1 MASKSERLVKKQQ
14 ARLLREL
21 NKKRQNK
28 QITEEQ
34 IFELLNLPSKS
45 RKKRLEEIS
54 VENVRK
60 NVSRETSLLPRKL
73 KTQQEAKTKSKV
85 APKKV
90 IKARTRQI
98 AKISKSKVTPKAISF
113 RAKNEKIKKSKAEL
127 HEIRSKASKKA
138 YQTKIGKMSPEELK
152 EYNRR
157 QGERLQQAKKQKEYK
172 KRVKEISDI
181 LNYDVDIF
189 ESGDE
194 AIQNE
199 DRFSVTDTVSPE
211 DFSITEA
218 IRERFIE
225 AEKESPIEYK
235 VLGRREWRYINI
247 AEFGLVSDFDDIV
260 NEHELNGTL
269 KNYIS
274 WLYEQQEALV
284 GYIDDMLELKYPDIH
299 YDMAIEHLQTIYSI
313 IQGGAMDMAR
323 AVEIGERQESINGF

>member
-1 MASKSERLVKKQQ
+1 MASKSERLAKKQQ
-14 ARLLREL
+14 ARLLREI
-21 NKKRQNK
+21 NKKRQNTK
-28 QITEEQ
+28 ITEEEVY
-34 IFELLNLPSKS
+34 ELLSLPSKS
-45 RKKRLEEIS
+45 RKKRIEEIS
-54 VENVRK
+54 AENVRK
-60 NVSRETSLLPRKL
+60 NVSRETSLPTRKL
-73 KTQQEAKTKSKV
+73 KTQQEAQTKTKV
-85 APKKV
+85 ATKKFAE
-90 IKARTRQI
+90 ARTKQLT
-98 AKISKSKVTPKAISF
+98 KIRKSKVTPTAISL
-113 RAKNEKIKKSKAEL
+113 RTTKPKIKKSKEEL

-138 YQTKIGKMSPEELK
+138 YQTKIGKMTPQELK

-157 QGERLQQAKKQKEYK
+157 QGERLQEAKKQKAYK
-172 KRVKEISDI
+172 KQVKEISDI

-199 DRFSVTDTVSPE
+199 DRFSVTYTVSQE
-211 DFSITEA
+211 DFSIIEA

-225 AEKESPIEYK
+225 VEKESPIEYK
-235 VLGRREWRYINI
+235 VLGLRETRYINI

-260 NEHELNGTL
+260 NEHEINGTL

-313 IQGGAMDMAR
+313 IQGGAMDMAQ
-323 AVEIGERQESINGF
+323 AVEIGERQDSINGF

>member
-1 MASKSERLVKKQQ
+1 MASKSERLAKKQQ
-14 ARLLREL
+14 ARLLREI
-21 NKKRQNK
+21 NKKRQNTK
-28 QITEEQ
+28 ITEEEVY
-34 IFELLNLPSKS
+34 ELLSLPSKS
-45 RKKRLEEIS
+45 RKKRIEEIS
-54 VENVRK
+54 AENVRK
-60 NVSRETSLLPRKL
+60 NVSRETSLPTRKL
-73 KTQQEAKTKSKV
+73 KTQQEAQTKIKLV
-85 APKKV
+85 TNRFT
-90 IKARTRQI
+90 KARTRQI
-98 AKISKSKVTPKAISF
+98 TKIRKSKVTATPISL
-113 RAKNEKIKKSKAEL
+113 RATKPNNKKSKAEL
-127 HEIRSKASKKA
+127 HEIRSRASKKA
-138 YQTKIGKMSPEELK
+138 YQTKIGKMTPQELK

-157 QGERLQQAKKQKEYK
+157 QGERLQESKKQKAYK
-172 KRVKEISDI
+172 KQVKEISDI

-199 DRFSVTDTVSPE
+199 DRFSVTDTVSQE
-211 DFSITEA
+211 DFSIIEA

-235 VLGRREWRYINI
+235 VLGLREFRYINI

-260 NEHELNGTL
+260 NEHEINGTL

-313 IQGGAMDMAR
+313 IQGGAMDMAQ
-323 AVEIGERQESINGF
+323 AVEIGERQDSINGF

>member
-1 MASKSERLVKKQQ
+1 MASKSERLAKKQQ
-14 ARLLREL
+14 ARLLREI
-21 NKKRQNK
+21 NKKRQGV
-28 QITEEQ
+28 QLTEAQ
-34 IFELLNLPSKS
+34 LFELLNLPSKS
-45 RKKRLEEIS
+45 RKKRIEELS
-54 VENVRK
+54 VENIRK
-60 NVSRETSLLPRKL
+60 NVSRETSLPTRKL
-73 KTQQEAKTKSKV
+73 KTQQETQTKTKV
-85 APKKV
+85 VPKKFS
-90 IKARTRQI
+90 KARTRQL
-98 AKISKSKVTPKAISF
+98 AKISKLKVTPKAISL
-113 RAKNEKIKKSKAEL
+113 RATNPKNKKSKKEL

-138 YQTKIGKMSPEELK
+138 YQTKIGKMTPQELK

-157 QGERLQQAKKQKEYK
+157 QGERLQQGKKQKAYK
-172 KRVKEISDI
+172 KQVKEISDL

-194 AIQNE
+194 AIKNE
-199 DRFSVTDTVSPE
+199 DRFSVTDTVSQE
-211 DFSITEA
+211 DFSIIEA

-235 VLGRREWRYINI
+235 VLGRREFRYINI

-260 NEHELNGTL
+260 NEHETNGTL
-269 KNYIS
+269 KNYIA

-313 IQGGAMDMAR
+313 IQGGAMDMEQ

>member
-1 MASKSERLVKKQQ
+1 MASKSERLAKKQQ
-14 ARLLREL
+14 ARLLREI
-21 NKKRQNK
+21 NKKRQNS

-45 RKKRLEEIS
+45 RKKRIEEIS
-54 VENVRK
+54 AKNVHK
-60 NVSRETSLLPRKL
+60 NVSRETSLPSRRL
-73 KTQQEAKTKSKV
+73 KAQQETKTKTKV

-90 IKARTRQI
+90 AKARTKQLT
-98 AKISKSKVTPKAISF
+98 KISKSTVTPKAISF
-113 RAKNEKIKKSKAEL
+113 RAKKEKIKKSKEEL
-127 HEIRSKASKKA
+127 HEIRSKAGKKA
-138 YQTKIGKMSPEELK
+138 YQSKIGKMTPEELK

-157 QGERLQQAKKQKEYK
+157 QGERLQQAKKQKAYK
-172 KRVKEISDI
+172 KQVKEISDL

-194 AIQNE
+194 EIQNE
-199 DRFSVTDTVSPE
+199 DRFSVTDKVSQE
-211 DFSITEA
+211 DFSIIEA

-235 VLGRREWRYINI
+235 VLGLRETRYINI

-260 NEHELNGTL
+260 NQHEINGTI

-313 IQGGAMDMAR
+313 IQGGAMDMAQ

>member
-1 MASKSERLVKKQQ
+1 MASKSERLAKKQQ
-14 ARLLREL
+14 ARLLREI
-21 NKKRQNK
+21 NKKRQGA
-28 QITEEQ
+28 QLTEAQ
-34 IFELLNLPSKS
+34 LFELLNLPSKS
-45 RKKRLEEIS
+45 RKKRIEELS
-54 VENVRK
+54 VENIRK
-60 NVSRETSLLPRKL
+60 NVSRETSLPTGKL
-73 KTQQEAKTKSKV
+73 KTQQETQTKTKV
-85 APKKV
+85 VPKKFSND
-90 IKARTRQI
+90 RTRQI
-98 AKISKSKVTPKAISF
+98 AKISKSKVTPKAISL
-113 RAKNEKIKKSKAEL
+113 RATKPKNKKSKEEL

-138 YQTKIGKMSPEELK
+138 YQTKIGKMTPEELK

-157 QGERLQQAKKQKEYK
+157 QGERLQQAKKQKAYK
-172 KRVKEISDI
+172 KQVKEISDL

-199 DRFSVTDTVSPE
+199 DRFSITDTVSQE
-211 DFSITEA
+211 DFSIIEA

-235 VLGRREWRYINI
+235 VLGLRETRYINI

-260 NEHELNGTL
+260 NEHEINGTL

-313 IQGGAMDMAR
+313 IQGGAMDMAQ
-323 AVEIGERQESINGF
+323 AVEIGERQDSINGF